1 MALPVWRKQTVSLSW
16 LDQLLL
22 LVHPRQ
28 VVLEHSPWR
37 GETSWQRVEVAPP
50 TAGQADWRPA
60 LDAAVVLLG
69 NAPRGAA
76 LRIVVADALVRYALL
91 PWNETLLGRKD
102 RQAMAL
108 ALLRNSLGEKAGA
121 LEIAVDD
128 PCFGQNGLAAGIERE
143 LADGL
148 RRIAKGRHQRL
159 GSIRPRLMAELAAR
173 RQHLGDGWFACVD
186 DDWISLLGL
195 AGGSPVRL
203 RNHRA
208 GPEELA
214 GLLAAE
220 AAAIAGRRLDIV
232 GQARVSPPGATWD
245 VSYHPFSQCGAV
257 GA

>member
-1 MALPVWRKQTVSLSW
+1 MSLSW
-16 LDQLLL
+16 LDQLVL

-28 VVLEHSPWR
+28 VVLEHFPWR
-37 GETSWQRVEVAPP
+37 GERSRQQAEVALP
-50 TAGQADWRPA
+50 TPGQAEWQPA
-60 LDAAVVLLG
+60 LDAAAELLA

-108 ALLRNSLGEKAGA
+108 ALLRNSLGEKAGT

-128 PCFGQNGLAAGIERE
+128 PCFEQNGVAAGIERE
-143 LADGL
+143 LLDGL

-159 GSIRPRLMAELAAR
+159 GSIRPRLLAELAAR
-173 RQHLGDGWFACVD
+173 RQQLGDGWFACVD

-208 GPEELA
+208 TPAELA

-220 AAAIAGRRLDIV
+220 AAAIAGRRVDII
-232 GQARVSPPGATWD
+232 GQAGVAPPVAAWD
-245 VSYHPFSQCGAV
+245 VRQQDFCLCGAA